1 MWCESRFYGIAV
13 DEVDFSPE
21 EIFEEEP
28 DVHVCVKRTSS
39 FLELDENIDIALFA
53 LCSKPSVSRTP
64 LFRT

>member
-13 DEVDFSPE
+13 DEVDSPPE
-21 EIFEEEP
+21 EIFEEELE
-28 DVHVCVKRTSS
+28 VHIRVKRTPP